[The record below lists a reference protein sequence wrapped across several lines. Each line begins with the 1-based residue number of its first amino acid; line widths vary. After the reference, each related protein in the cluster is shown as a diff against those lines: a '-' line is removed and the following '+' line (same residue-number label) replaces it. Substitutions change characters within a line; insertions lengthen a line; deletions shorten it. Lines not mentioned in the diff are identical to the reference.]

1 MNNYDEAMRNL
12 EEKFGKKDVLLSLS
26 TIALLPDKEETP
38 VPAARLVDAFYEDG
52 SFYTVSYATSNKM
65 LQIEKNPHVAICFI
79 VENFTANGIGENLGW
94 VCEEKNVPIME
105 KVRPIFAD
113 WYNDANNDADHNTC
127 LLRIRLTCGLWND
140 AHKGI
145 RDEIDFVS
153 KTAQT
158 IYTKA

>member
-1 MNNYDEAMRNL
+1 MNNYVEAMRNL

-26 TIALLPDKEETP
+26 TIALLPDAEGTP

-65 LQIEKNPHVAICFI
+65 HQIGKNPHVAICFI

-94 VCEEKNVPIME
+94 VCDEKNRALMDKI
-105 KVRPIFAD
+105 RPVFAG
-113 WYNDANNDADHNTC
+113 WYNDANNDEDHNTC
-127 LLRIRLTCGLWND
+127 LLRIRLTKGVWND

-145 RDEIDFVS
+145 RDEIDFVNQ
-153 KTAQT
+153 TAET
-158 IYTKA
+158 IYRQA

>member
-1 MNNYDEAMRNL
+1 MNQYDEAMRNL

-26 TIALLPDKEETP
+26 TISLLPDKEGTP
-38 VPAARLVDAFYEDG
+38 VPAARLVDAVYEDG
-52 SFYTVSYATSNKM
+52 CFYTVTNAASSKM
-65 LQIEKNPHVAICFI
+65 LQLAQNPNVAICFI

-94 VCEEKNVPIME
+94 VCDEKNAQIMA

-127 LLRIRLTCGLWND
+127 LLRVRMTDGVWND

-145 RDEIDFVS
+145 RDEIDFVN
-153 KTAQT
+153 KTART
-158 IYTKA
+158 VCTKA

>member
-26 TIALLPDKEETP
+26 TIALLPDAEGTP

-94 VCEEKNVPIME
+94 VCDEKNAEIMA

-113 WYNDANNDADHNTC
+113 WYNDANNDEDRNTC
-127 LLRIRLTCGLWND
+127 LLRIRLTDGLWND

-145 RDEIDFVS
+145 RDEIDFAS
-153 KTAQT
+153 KTART
-158 IYTKA
+158 VRMKA